1 MLEKSFDAH
10 RFDIVNMTE
19 PFVGDKLVRYL
30 TLLAVA
36 AIFCLAGCNDDDNNP
51 SGSSTNTVVV
61 APEYTG
67 ILQYSRLENGYRID
81 RSDSVTLTISQD
93 IYTFVHH
100 NDNTRLCDTQGDVVI
115 NTQTGFMTFYPTNS
129 NLARVSCDTLR
140 IPIGVFNAQF
150 TDTSLSLDTS
160 RVVRNFLGVV
170 IDTVFYDYRLKAVPT
185 TSVPRL

>member
-1 MLEKSFDAH
+1 MRKSFNAH

-36 AIFCLAGCNDDDNNP
+36 AIFCLAGCDDDDDNP
-51 SGSSTNTVVV
+51 SGSSTDIVVV

-67 ILQYSRLENGYRID
+67 ILQYSRLENWYRID
-81 RSDSVTLTISQD
+81 REDSVTLTISQD

-129 NLARVSCDTLR
+129 NLAGVSCDTLR

-150 TDTSLSLDTS
+150 TDTSLTLDTS